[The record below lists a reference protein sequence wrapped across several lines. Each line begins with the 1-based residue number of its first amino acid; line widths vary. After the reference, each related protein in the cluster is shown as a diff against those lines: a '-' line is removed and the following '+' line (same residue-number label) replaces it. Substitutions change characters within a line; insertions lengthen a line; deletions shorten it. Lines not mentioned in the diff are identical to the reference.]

1 MYFCRPARDPWRRFE
16 PLLVPWVHYVPV
28 SNSLHNLSAAVLW
41 VRGQP
46 ARARAIAEQGAKL
59 AAEVHATPS
68 LVAYTAA
75 LLRGYASLEQALLPL
90 GEWQARFSCSQR
102 AGAAVDCHFTGR
114 NGTRSKSLRE
124 AVMPKRDAFESRTRD
139 CGFARMQ

>member
-1 MYFCRPARDPWRRFE
+1 MGRGLYFCRPARDPWRRFE
-16 PLLVPWVHYVPV
+16 PLLAPWVHYVPV

-75 LLRGYASLEQALLPL
+75 LLRGYASIEQALLPL
-90 GEWQARFSCSQR
+90 GEWQARFSCSR
-102 AGAAVDCHFTGR
+102 RGGAGAEGEAAAGAAVDCHFTGR
-114 NGTRSKSLRE
+114 NGTGSKSLRE
-124 AVMPKRDAFESRTRD
+124 AVLPK
-139 CGFARMQ
+139 